1 MSYAGGSR
9 ASQHEVHWTLHMAAS
24 ITYLWTPYRYKVGS
38 KGARSSESTRVLS
51 QGRVFTDFAV
61 HFSNCSKKIC
71 METLMTA
78 LQKSKLQTIGNQP
91 QES

>member
-1 MSYAGGSR
+1 MTWAGGSR
-9 ASQHEVHWTLHMAAS
+9 ASQREVHWTLHLAAS
-24 ITYLWTPYRYKVGS
+24 ITYLWTPHRYKVGT
-38 KGARSSESTRVLS
+38 KGVRSRENTHVLS

-78 LQKSKLQTIGNQP
+78 LPKIKTSNHR
-91 QES
+91 